1 MNHIFYKDLIS
12 IIVPVY
18 NTECYIIKC
27 IKSIQNQ
34 TYKNLEIILIDDGSN
49 DKSGKICDLFADID
63 SRIKVIHTE
72 NRGVSKARNLGINIS
87 SGKYIAFVDSDDS
100 ISPFFVE
107 ELYKVSILYN
117 VNVAVC
123 RIESYERFI
132 LKKHKNCICNNF
144 VILNSIKSMEY
155 LLNLD
160 SGYACGPC
168 NKLYKKDL
176 IKNFN
181 EHISIGE
188 DLLFNFK
195 IYFNEKNSTVFLK
208 RNLYFVSKRYDSA
221 SRKQNFTSSHLKE
234 VIVWEY
240 ILNKL
245 KTNEKFNSAL
255 GICEYNLKNVVFATL
270 IRLVHDKNN
279 TNKVRYYYLKNKYKH
294 LFFKTKNR
302 KIKDF
307 LKLLLF
313 NVPYEILYH
322 ITKFAK

>member
-155 LLNLD
+155 LLNLVMVLK
-160 SGYACGPC
+160 
-168 NKLYKKDL
+168 KL
-176 IKNFN
+176 IF
-181 EHISIGE
+181 H
-188 DLLFNFK
+188 
-195 IYFNEKNSTVFLK
+195 
-208 RNLYFVSKRYDSA
+208 
-221 SRKQNFTSSHLKE
+221 KQ
-234 VIVWEY
+234 I
-240 ILNKL
+240 
-245 KTNEKFNSAL
+245 
-255 GICEYNLKNVVFATL
+255 
-270 IRLVHDKNN
+270 
-279 TNKVRYYYLKNKYKH
+279 YYLKKY
-294 LFFKTKNR
+294 LLQ
-302 KIKDF
+302 IPS
-307 LKLLLF
+307 LLLT
-313 NVPYEILYH
+313 EIY
-322 ITKFAK
+322 